1 MSCIKLFVSLFVLAV
16 AAPALNPAKA
26 TIVVDSSEA
35 FLGAPVKTVITT
47 PEALQAGDRVFVVFG
62 TGRGQSTLTVGG
74 VDVAVP
80 FGESAW
86 SGGQVEAVAPGASR
100 TVFAAMLPLD
110 PTLVGRELGAAVVVV
125 KANGTFFVSA
135 RTGGPIIQDA
145 LS

>member
-16 AAPALNPAKA
+16 AAPALNPAKP
-26 TIVVDSSEA
+26 TIVIDSSEA
-35 FLGAPVKTVITT
+35 FLGASVKTLIMT

-62 TGRGQSTLTVGG
+62 TGRGESTVTVGG

-80 FGESAW
+80 FGASAW
-86 SGGQVEAVAPGASR
+86 SAGQAEAATLGAGRS
-100 TVFAAMLPLD
+100 VFSAILPLD

-125 KANGTFFVSA
+125 KANGSFFVSA